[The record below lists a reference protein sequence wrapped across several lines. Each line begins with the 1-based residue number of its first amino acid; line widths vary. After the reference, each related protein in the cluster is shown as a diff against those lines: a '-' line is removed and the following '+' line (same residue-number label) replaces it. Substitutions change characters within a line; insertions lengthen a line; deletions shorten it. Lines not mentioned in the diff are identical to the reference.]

1 MPILAVGALVTG
13 AISVGVTAAT
23 AGFAA
28 VTLATFATP
37 ALITLGVGLIS
48 RALAPKPPSFNAPS
62 FSSPVQT
69 ATQRVTAAPSVRDV
83 GVQGA
88 AARSINSAISP
99 ARWIVGTVRCVG
111 RTVWVMVYDDDV
123 QMPDETIPG
132 EWGQSV
138 LYARGDKA
146 VRDTIIF
153 RSLLDN
159 NLGNDPTGEASTP
172 DEWDDNTKY
181 GENVQVQ
188 FDSKVYASK
197 GGENVNKQPPDD
209 EFWIFVANVEAL
221 GTSWAQVESV
231 EEATKAD
238 TVSSFYCAQ
247 VLSEGA
253 CEGIQ
258 EIWLDGEQLSISK
271 STQNNHSVYT
281 APGFECHEYFKAD
294 GSEGAECFA
303 AAAAGSPDLSWNA
316 SDVSAEGLSWV
327 YIKLTQNDYGRDID
341 SRRYNGIPTIE
352 FVVKGIKVAAGR
364 DPSGAKSYTENAAII
379 RKWWLTERR
388 GLDFQRINKTY
399 YRAAVA
405 RCDTTIDISNLINF
419 DSSAM
424 QTDLVRYTINTLIH
438 SGDDVTRTEQD
449 MDFAWDGAIVEWDGE
464 FLFRP
469 GGDRLSVKSI
479 VGADIVEEPKY
490 RPGTTLNT
498 NRYLCELPQSEWHDY
513 LPYSILVD
521 DIGRQDYDG
530 LIQTL
535 NLGTTSMV
543 TNPAQAANLL
553 RSVARRARASSSVEL
568 VLMPGDNFE
577 NVALVP
583 GDKVTVNIPE
593 IAINDQD
600 FMVLSS
606 KVLPGWAVRLDLTE
620 WGSDWFNDDVSLEH
634 YSPRQVIPIAG
645 DRLSLLPSD
654 VEVLI
659 TAAQN
664 PDGTFVWYAR
674 VSIAQSIWQMNVRY
688 KPILSEVYQEGT
700 TANTAI
706 ILVLNE
712 PGKWEFEV
720 RYESRDGRRSPAVT
734 VEADATFDIH
744 LPPDPVL
751 ARSTIE
757 NGFMR
762 FVFINL
768 GQFVHG
774 IEIAYTY
781 AKIGAAPPGVIADA
795 AGFIAAEQLG
805 QYAIVPADT
814 LTDERTVIDSFP
826 DIGQYNLHARVKDIA
841 GRYSGIVRLGLETL
855 RLDAPGN
862 VDVDELGDGT
872 RAYTWTLAQSAHI
885 AGVQIRYKKAG
896 DYIPVPGPIEN
907 APPTIIAANVT
918 ADGDVILAYSE
929 PLDVDSV
936 PARSRFTVSVA
947 GTDQRP
953 SAVTVESNT
962 VTLELTTKV
971 TVGQAVTVD
980 YRVPTNNKLQD
991 THDEAA
997 ASLTDYVVNNIIRDA
1012 TNQPTWISMEP
1023 LHDGYLTASP
1033 YLIKTP
1039 GAGIW
1044 DFAFRSISV
1053 NGHLSEA
1060 ITYLQV
1066 SLGEPVQLDIAEA
1079 VKKAIADN
1087 PALITLTGEVAA
1099 AEAARDRAIKAA
1111 QDGEAFKDLSEA
1123 SKNAAETAQAAAEL
1137 AESAAETALTATK
1150 SARDEAS
1157 GFADEAEAEALK
1169 AADSAKASSD
1179 SATAAAGSA
1188 TTSSEQATASGRSA
1202 TASAGSAT
1210 AAAASST
1217 AAGRSATAAAAS
1229 ASTASTKAGE
1239 ASTEAEAA
1247 RTERVKAE
1255 AAKDDS
1261 ESAQGAAETAKA
1273 AAEAAETAA
1282 VSAKQSA
1289 ESAESAATTQASNAA
1304 TSATAAGRS
1313 ATASANSAST
1323 ASTKATEASQSA
1335 SAAQTAKN
1343 AAETAQSKAETAESN
1358 AASSAT
1364 DADGSSKAAA
1374 SSASGVKANADA
1386 AKAAKDDAESAK
1398 DDAETAETNASN
1410 SATAAASS
1418 ASTAKAEADKA
1429 GTRSSAAQ
1437 SAQTAAETAQSKA
1450 ETAETNAA
1458 SSASAADGSADA
1470 AAASESAVAAS
1481 AAAAKSSADAA
1492 ATSSQTATTKAS
1504 EASTSAAAAE
1514 TAKTAAETAQSNAG
1528 TSETNSATSE
1538 TNADGSATAAAASA
1552 TAAAASAT
1560 TASDSATASA
1570 ASATTAAAK
1579 ATEVGTF
1586 ASAAEA
1592 AQLAAETAEANAK
1605 VSETNAAAAQTT
1617 ADGFAAAAKLSSEA
1631 AAGFS
1636 TSAQQAVAGIT
1647 ATVSAEIDK
1656 NLKVTF
1662 ASIIAMR
1669 AVAGD
1674 TEAKLELV
1682 ALSDPSGSR
1691 AAGVVT
1697 GDFQSF
1703 DFEASK
1709 PVPAVAAS
1717 LDIQGFNI
1725 KWNKTGLA
1733 GNGHKII
1740 LQSAYRATPFVDV
1753 LTRVTGETT
1762 IRIFGTVNNGENT
1775 VARST
1780 ILAAVRAKKT
1790 PLVITGTGNIT
1801 FQVSGL
1807 STIASDTLSG
1817 GARATVT
1824 PGKGWQLKRDGTL
1837 EVDGAGVRGTVSAEN
1852 VSSDVRNYDILY
1864 NAPNVSI
1871 NDLSGNSFVVSSWN
1885 EIILFDDIDTDDY
1898 DYFQFGLFDSFGY
1911 GLGFCPKENL
1921 LKRNVSGGRIT
1932 DGFSGGGEIHWGGAN
1947 ISGFRIGKNKIYLA
1961 ALGISGT
1968 ATAVPNLYAIWGVK
1982 TPQDRRRED

>member
-1 MPILAVGALVTG
+1 MPAVAVGAIVTG

-28 VTLATFATP
+28 VTLATFAVP
-37 ALITLGVGLIS
+37 AAITLGVGLLS
-48 RALAPKPPSFNAPS
+48 RALAPKPPAFNAVS
-62 FSSPVQT
+62 RVQS
-69 ATQRVTAAPSVRDV
+69 ATQRIAAAPSVRDV
-83 GVQGA
+83 GVHGV

-99 ARWIVGTVRCVG
+99 ARWIIGTVRCVG

-123 QMPDETIPG
+123 QTPDATVPG
-132 EWGQSV
+132 NYSKTV
-138 LYARGDKA
+138 LYDKGDKA
-146 VRDTIIF
+146 VFDGIIY
-153 RSLLDN
+153 RSLLNN
-159 NLGNDPTGEASTP
+159 NLGNQPNSNKNDPP
-172 DEWDDNTKY
+172 DFWVDNIKY
-181 GENVQVQ
+181 GANVQVLNGI
-188 FDSKVYASK
+188 DKKVYASK
-197 GGENVNKQPPDD
+197 GGENINQEPPNDT
-209 EFWIFVANVEAL
+209 FWKLV
-221 GTSWAQVESV
+221 GTLNDLDNAWSRVESV
-231 EEATKAD
+231 EAATKPD

-253 CEGIQ
+253 CEGIE
-258 EIWLDGEQLSISK
+258 EIWLDGEQLTVTK
-271 STQNNHSVYT
+271 TTENGHSVYK
-281 APGFECHEYFKAD
+281 APGFELHEYFKAD
-294 GSEGAECFA
+294 GSEGKESFD
-303 AAAAGSPDLSWNA
+303 AAAAGNPDLSWSA
-316 SDVSAEGLSWV
+316 AEVSGEGLSWV
-327 YIKLTQNDYGRDID
+327 YFKLTQNDYGRDID

-352 FVVKGIKVAAGR
+352 YVVKGIKVSAGR

-388 GLDFQRINKTY
+388 GVDFNRINKTY
-399 YRAAVA
+399 YRAAVT
-405 RCDTTIDISNLINF
+405 RCNTTIDISNLTNF

-438 SGDDVTRTEQD
+438 SGDDVTRIEQD
-449 MDFAWDGAIVEWDGE
+449 MNFAWDGAVVEWDGE
-464 FLFRP
+464 LLFRP
-469 GGDRLSVKSI
+469 GGTRSSVKSI
-479 VGADIVEEPKY
+479 VGADIVEEPRY

-521 DIGRQDYDG
+521 DTGRQDYDG
-530 LIQTL
+530 SVQTL
-535 NLGTTSMV
+535 NLGSTSMV

-577 NVALVP
+577 NVSLIP
-583 GDKVTVNIPE
+583 GDRVTLNLPE

-606 KVLPGWAVRLDLTE
+606 KVLPGWAIRLNLTE
-620 WGSDWFNDDVSLEH
+620 WGSDWFDDSVSLEH

-674 VSIAQSIWQMNVRY
+674 VSVAQSVWQMNVRY

-762 FVFINL
+762 FVFTNL

-781 AKIGAAPPGVIADA
+781 AKIGAVPPGVIADA
-795 AGFIAAEQLG
+795 AGFVAAEQLG

-862 VDVDELGDGT
+862 VNVDELGDGT
-872 RAYTWTLAQSAHI
+872 RSYTWTLAQSAHI

-896 DYIPVPGPIEN
+896 DFIPVPGPIEN

-936 PARSRFTVSVA
+936 PAKSRFTVSVA

-953 SAVTVESNT
+953 STVTVESNT

-997 ASLTDYVVNNIIRDA
+997 AALTDHVVNNVIRDA

-1023 LHDGYLTASP
+1023 LQDGYLTASP
-1033 YLIKTP
+1033 YYAKIP

-1099 AEAARDRAIKAA
+1099 AEAARDRAIAA
-1111 QDGEAFKDLSEA
+1111 AVEGEAFKDSSEA
-1123 SKNAAETAQAAAEL
+1123 FKNAAETAKAAAEL
-1137 AESAAETALTATK
+1137 AEAAAETALIATK

-1169 AADSAKASSD
+1169 AADSASAAD
-1179 SATAAAGSA
+1179 GSATAAAGSA

-1239 ASTEAEAA
+1239 AGTEAEAA

-1481 AAAAKSSADAA
+1481 ATAAKSSADAA
-1492 ATSSQTATTKAS
+1492 AASSQTATTKAS

-1528 TSETNSATSE
+1528 TSETNAATSE

-1560 TASDSATASA
+1560 NAATSATASA
-1570 ASATTAAAK
+1570 ASATTASAK

-1586 ASAAEA
+1586 ASAAET

-1631 AAGFS
+1631 AAGFA
-1636 TSAQQAVAGIT
+1636 TSASQAIAGIT
-1647 ATVSAEIDK
+1647 ATVSAEVDK

-1674 TEAKLELV
+1674 TSAKLELV

-1691 AAGVVT
+1691 AAGIMT

-1703 DFEASK
+1703 DYVKEVRNA
-1709 PVPAVAAS
+1709 
-1717 LDIQGFNI
+1717 DGTI
-1725 KWNKTGLA
+1725 KT
-1733 GNGHKII
+1733 
-1740 LQSAYRATPFVDV
+1740 
-1753 LTRVTGETT
+1753 E
-1762 IRIFGTVNNGENT
+1762 
-1775 VARST
+1775 
-1780 ILAAVRAKKT
+1780 
-1790 PLVITGTGNIT
+1790 
-1801 FQVSGL
+1801 
-1807 STIASDTLSG
+1807 
-1817 GARATVT
+1817 
-1824 PGKGWQLKRDGTL
+1824 GKGWKFGRDGTADLSAAFIRGVLEAEHVESDVSNWVPFIKRTRITYGVNRRIISALSEPYFKVERKSNTRVNGDDFEVYEVSERKSVKVPFKRFDECEIITVWDGTKFLYFDKSDVL
-1837 EVDGAGVRGTVSAEN
+1837 EVQTYSVSSATFDYPREDIRIIGAIRTPGLRANGSVSDNTYHPNSQGDAYLRQTLTDDRPRSMFGFHYALYYERSTQSIVVDSRIIPTNDRLVTAAGVNTFFQF
-1852 VSSDVRNYDILY
+1852 RNYLGPTTVVTEKMDIGDEFIV
-1864 NAPNVSI
+1864 NPVM
-1871 NDLSGNSFVVSSWN
+1871 
-1885 EIILFDDIDTDDY
+1885 
-1898 DYFQFGLFDSFGY
+1898 DS
-1911 GLGFCPKENL
+1911 
-1921 LKRNVSGGRIT
+1921 V
-1932 DGFSGGGEIHWGGAN
+1932 WG
-1947 ISGFRIGKNKIYLA
+1947 IW
-1961 ALGISGT
+1961 
-1968 ATAVPNLYAIWGVK
+1968 AT
-1982 TPQDRRRED
+1982 

>member
-1 MPILAVGALVTG
+1 MPALAVGALVTG

-28 VTLATFATP
+28 VTLATFAIP
-37 ALITLGVGLIS
+37 AAITLGVGLLT
-48 RALAPKPPSFNAPS
+48 RAFAPKAPS
-62 FSSPVQT
+62 FAALPAPALSVQSS
-69 ATQRVTAAPSVRDV
+69 TQRITAAASVREV

-99 ARWIVGTVRCVG
+99 ARWIVGTVRCTG

-123 QMPDETIPG
+123 QTPDATVPG
-132 EWGQSV
+132 NWGQNV
-138 LYARGDKA
+138 LYARDDKV
-146 VRDTIIF
+146 VRDSIIF

-159 NLGNDPTGEASTP
+159 NLGNDPVGDANVP

-197 GGENVNKQPPDD
+197 GGENLNEQPPNDT
-209 EFWIFVANVEAL
+209 FWVFVGSVADLSNAW
-221 GTSWAQVESV
+221 SKIESV
-231 EEATKAD
+231 EEATKPD

-253 CEGIQ
+253 CEGIE
-258 EIWLDGEQLSISK
+258 EIWLDGEKLRVSK
-271 STQNNHSVYT
+271 STVNGHSVYK
-281 APGFECHEYFKAD
+281 APGFELHEYFKAD
-294 GSEGAECFA
+294 GTEGKESFD
-303 AAAAGSPDLSWNA
+303 AAAAGNPDLSWSA
-316 SDVSAEGLSWV
+316 ADVQGQGLSWV
-327 YIKLTQNDYGRDID
+327 YFKLTQNDYGRDYD
-341 SRRYNGIPTIE
+341 NRRYNGIPTVE
-352 FVVKGIKVAAGR
+352 FVVKGIKVSAGR

-388 GLDFQRINKTY
+388 GIDFNKINKTY
-399 YRAAVA
+399 YRAAVS
-405 RCDTTIDISNLINF
+405 RCDTTIDISNLTNF

-449 MDFAWDGAIVEWDGE
+449 MDFAWDGAVVDWDGE
-464 FLFRP
+464 ILFRP

-479 VGADIVEEPKY
+479 VGADIVEEPRY

-498 NRYLCELPQSEWHDY
+498 NRYVCELPQSEWHDY
-513 LPYSILVD
+513 LPYNIVVD
-521 DIGRQDYDG
+521 DSGRQDYDG
-530 LIQTL
+530 SVQTL
-535 NLGTTSMV
+535 NLGSTSMV

-553 RSVARRARASSSVEL
+553 RSVARRARSSSSVEL

-577 NVALVP
+577 NVVLIP

-606 KVLPGWAVRLDLTE
+606 KVLPGWAIRLNLTE
-620 WGSDWFNDDVSLEH
+620 WGSDWFDDSVSLEH

-645 DRLSLLPSD
+645 KSLALLPTD

-674 VSIAQSIWQMNVRY
+674 VSIAQTIWQMNVRY

-762 FVFINL
+762 FVFTNL

-795 AGFIAAEQLG
+795 AGFVAAEQLG
-805 QYAIVPADT
+805 QYAIVPADA

-953 SAVTVESNT
+953 SVVTVESNT

-997 ASLTDYVVNNIIRDA
+997 VALTDYVVNNIIRDA

-1111 QDGEAFKDLSEA
+1111 VEGEAFKDSAETF
-1123 SKNAAETAQAAAEL
+1123 KNAAETAKAAAEL
-1137 AESAAETALTATK
+1137 AEAATETALTATK
-1150 SARDEAS
+1150 SARDAAS
-1157 GFADEAEAEALK
+1157 GFADDAEAEALK

-1188 TTSSEQATASGRSA
+1188 TTSSNQATASGRSA

-1282 VSAKQSA
+1282 VSAKQNA

-1386 AKAAKDDAESAK
+1386 AKAAKDDAETAKDDAESAK

-1481 AAAAKSSADAA
+1481 ATAAKSSADAA
-1492 ATSSQTATTKAS
+1492 ATSASTATTKAS

-1528 TSETNSATSE
+1528 TSETNAATSE
-1538 TNADGSATAAAASA
+1538 TNADGSATAAATSA

-1674 TEAKLELV
+1674 TQAKLELV

-1691 AAGVVT
+1691 AAGVMT

-1703 DFEASK
+1703 DYVK
-1709 PVPAVAAS
+1709 QTYN
-1717 LDIQGFNI
+1717 D
-1725 KWNKTGLA
+1725 
-1733 GNGHKII
+1733 
-1740 LQSAYRATPFVDV
+1740 D
-1753 LTRVTGETT
+1753 
-1762 IRIFGTVNNGENT
+1762 GTVKVE
-1775 VARST
+1775 
-1780 ILAAVRAKKT
+1780 
-1790 PLVITGTGNIT
+1790 
-1801 FQVSGL
+1801 
-1807 STIASDTLSG
+1807 
-1817 GARATVT
+1817 
-1824 PGKGWQLKRDGTL
+1824 GKGWKFGRDGTAD
-1837 EVDGAGVRGTVSAEN
+1837 VSAAFVRGTLAAANIDSNVRNWEPIVGQREN
-1852 VSSDVRNYDILY
+1852 GVGMELERTSTNVHWSLKENRFIRIPFDINEYETIAYFYVSSNRSVVIDYINPQTIPKITSYSAPNRFFEGNNDVRVYFRNFSTNTTDNFRGQNWTAWSIFNPTPTFNVGSIYTPTVVGAYIESKKELILALSEFTASRSSRSVNLTRY
-1864 NAPNVSI
+1864 NNTPAMYGIRAPS
-1871 NDLSGNSFVVSSWN
+1871 
-1885 EIILFDDIDTDDY
+1885 
-1898 DYFQFGLFDSFGY
+1898 
-1911 GLGFCPKENL
+1911 
-1921 LKRNVSGGRIT
+1921 
-1932 DGFSGGGEIHWGGAN
+1932 
-1947 ISGFRIGKNKIYLA
+1947 
-1961 ALGISGT
+1961 
-1968 ATAVPNLYAIWGVK
+1968 
-1982 TPQDRRRED
+1982 